1 MLNQVVLVGKVAE
14 VPVLSQ
20 NHLGKSFTDLLLNVD
35 RGWKNSDGELE
46 CDLIKITLWNGVAQS
61 AVDVCHVGAVVGI
74 EGRIQA
80 AIIMSKENK
89 PHYCCEIIAE
99 KISYLQSE

>member
-14 VPVLSQ
+14 VPVLSH
-20 NHLGKSFTDLLLNVD
+20 NHDGKPFTNLLLKVD
-35 RGWKNSDGELE
+35 RGWKNSDGDYES
-46 CDLIKITLWNGVAQS
+46 DLLKITLWNGVAQS

-74 EGRIQA
+74 KGRIQA
-80 AIIMSKENK
+80 STIMSKENK
-89 PHYCCEIIAE
+89 PHYLCEIIAE